1 VLADVADI
9 EFPAETGTRRR
20 AYERAPAL
28 VKQCFGPGAGCRP
41 QLRIGCG
48 GARSTRGAPVPNL
61 GRSYL
66 TMPPGRLPIV
76 AIVGR
81 PNVGKSTLFNRYAG
95 RRKALVD
102 DVPGLTRDR
111 IAEEVR
117 AGERR
122 VLVVDTAGLEP
133 DAEAG
138 VAGAVQRQAR
148 EAVRQADAILLVVDG
163 QDGLLPVDAE
173 IARQLRRT
181 AKPVLLVVNKI
192 DVPAHE
198 VRAAEFARL
207 GLGEARGVSAEHG
220 RGAWDALEELVARL
234 PAPGADEPAGE
245 PDDACLRVAI
255 VGRPNVGKSSLTNA
269 LVGSERMVVSEEPGT
284 TRDAVDVR
292 LDPPEGPVVLVDT
305 AGVRRPGRRTRTGE
319 RGGALMTVR
328 ALERAQLALVVID
341 AAAGVTDQDARVAAL
356 ALERGCATV
365 ILANKWDLLQG
376 EDDARRVRD
385 AVARQ
390 LRFVP
395 GASCLPV
402 SARTGRGVDAIV
414 PLARRVAAQAGRRIP
429 TAQLNRWLRAA
440 VARHEPAMAQRGARR
455 RPLKFFYATQLGV
468 TPPTFVLFCTEPRS
482 VLPTYRRFLENRL
495 REEFGFAGT
504 PLRLLLR
511 ARRAANG

>member
-1 VLADVADI
+1 
-9 EFPAETGTRRR
+9 
-20 AYERAPAL
+20 
-28 VKQCFGPGAGCRP
+28 
-41 QLRIGCG
+41 
-48 GARSTRGAPVPNL
+48 
-61 GRSYL
+61 
-66 TMPPGRLPIV
+66 MPPERLPIV

-95 RRKALVD
+95 RRKALVE

-117 AGERR
+117 AGARR

-163 QDGLLPVDAE
+163 RDGPLPVDAE

-198 VRAAEFARL
+198 ARVAEFTRL
-207 GLGEARGVSAEHG
+207 GLGEPRGVSAEHG

-234 PAPGADEPAGE
+234 PAPGAGEPAQAPE
-245 PDDACLRVAI
+245 DPALRIAI

-292 LDPPEGPVVLVDT
+292 LDPPEGPLVLVDT

-319 RGGALMTVR
+319 RMGALMTVR

-365 ILANKWDLLQG
+365 ILANKWDLVRG
-376 EDDARRVRD
+376 EDARRVRES
-385 AVARQ
+385 VARG
-390 LRFVP
+390 LRFLP
-395 GASCLPV
+395 DAPCLAV
-402 SARTGRGVDAIV
+402 SARTGRGVGEIL
-414 PLARRVAAQAGRRIP
+414 PLARRVAAQVHRRVP
-429 TAQLNRWLRAA
+429 TAELNRWLRAA
-440 VARHEPAMAQRGARR
+440 VERHQPAMAQRGSRR

-482 VLPTYRRFLENRL
+482 VVPAYRRFLENQL
-495 REEFGFAGT
+495 RREFGFAGT

>member
-1 VLADVADI
+1 
-9 EFPAETGTRRR
+9 
-20 AYERAPAL
+20 
-28 VKQCFGPGAGCRP
+28 
-41 QLRIGCG
+41 
-48 GARSTRGAPVPNL
+48 
-61 GRSYL
+61 
-66 TMPPGRLPIV
+66 MPSRRLPIV

-95 RRKALVD
+95 RRKALVE

-117 AGERR
+117 AGARR

-148 EAVRQADAILLVVDG
+148 EAVRQADAILFVVDG
-163 QDGLLPVDAE
+163 RDGPLPVDAE

-181 AKPVLLVVNKI
+181 AKPVLLAVNKI

-198 VRAAEFARL
+198 AHVAEFARL
-207 GLGEARGVSAEHG
+207 GLGEVRGVSAEHG

-234 PAPGADEPAGE
+234 PAPAADEPAGE
-245 PDDACLRVAI
+245 PDDAALRIAI

-292 LDPPEGPVVLVDT
+292 LDPPEGPLVLVDT

-319 RGGALMTVR
+319 RMGALMTVR

-365 ILANKWDLLQG
+365 ILANKWDLVQG
-376 EDDARRVRD
+376 DDARRVRE

-390 LRFVP
+390 LRFLP
-395 GASCLPV
+395 DAPCLPV
-402 SARTGRGVDAIV
+402 SARTGRGVGQIL
-414 PLARRVAAQAGRRIP
+414 PLARRVAEQVHRRVP

-440 VARHEPAMAQRGARR
+440 VARHEPAMAQRGPRR

-468 TPPTFVLFCTEPRS
+468 SPPTFVLFCTEPRS
-482 VLPTYRRFLENRL
+482 VLPAYRRFLENRL

>member
-1 VLADVADI
+1 
-9 EFPAETGTRRR
+9 
-20 AYERAPAL
+20 
-28 VKQCFGPGAGCRP
+28 
-41 QLRIGCG
+41 
-48 GARSTRGAPVPNL
+48 
-61 GRSYL
+61 
-66 TMPPGRLPIV
+66 MPPSRLPIV

-117 AGERR
+117 AGTRR

-133 DAEAG
+133 AGEAG

-148 EAVRQADAILLVVDG
+148 EAVREADAILFVVDG
-163 QDGLLPVDAE
+163 RDGPLPVEAE

-198 VRAAEFARL
+198 ANVAEFARL

-234 PAPGADEPAGE
+234 PAPGADEPADR
-245 PDDACLRVAI
+245 PDDAALRIAI

-292 LDPPEGPVVLVDT
+292 LDRPEGPLVLVDT

-319 RGGALMTVR
+319 RGGVLMTVR

-365 ILANKWDLLQG
+365 VLANKWDLVQG
-376 EDDARRVRD
+376 DDARRVRE
-385 AVARQ
+385 AVARG
-390 LRFVP
+390 LRFLP
-395 GASCLPV
+395 DAPCLAV
-402 SARTGRGVDAIV
+402 SARTGRGVGEIL
-414 PLARRVAAQAGRRIP
+414 PLARRVAAQVHRRVP
-429 TAQLNRWLRAA
+429 TAELNRWLRAA
-440 VARHEPAMAQRGARR
+440 VERHQPAMAQRGSRR

-482 VLPTYRRFLENRL
+482 VLPTYRRFLENQL